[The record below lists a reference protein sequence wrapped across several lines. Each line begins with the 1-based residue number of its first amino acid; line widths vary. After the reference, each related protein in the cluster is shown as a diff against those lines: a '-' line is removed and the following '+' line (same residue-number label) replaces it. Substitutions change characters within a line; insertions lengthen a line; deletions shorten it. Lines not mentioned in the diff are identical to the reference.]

1 MKLKYSLTIAITL
14 AIIVMGMPVMAFPA
28 QMGACNGGAGCH
40 AYPPTSINVTANVT
54 STFTVAPGQAFT
66 VGINW
71 SGGANDGTTET
82 AVKWPNTNDNTLFT
96 PNLVMPFEG
105 VNPSGTTSS
114 MLTAPVAPGNYM
126 VRVYA
131 TTASPFETDF
141 KDIAIT
147 VVATNATIE
156 GTVTNAS
163 SGLAISLATVSAGGQ
178 STVTDVNGNYSISI
192 AAGTYTV
199 AANATGYQDNSTSI
213 TVASGATSTLDFA
226 LIPVIV
232 VANGTI
238 AGTVTN
244 ATSGQ
249 AISMAT
255 VSADGLSNVTDVNG
269 NYSISIAAG
278 TYTVA
283 ASATGYQNNSTSIT
297 VTSGATSTLNFALI
311 PRTGTQ
317 TYNISGY
324 KINNSDDT
332 GIAGWNISLSGA
344 VMANTTTDA
353 NGFYQF
359 TNLPSG
365 SYIVTEETR
374 ADFTPVGS
382 NAIHVTIT
390 DKDISDVTFRNEP
403 RGFAVP
409 EFPAVA
415 MPVAAILGLVFLLYR
430 KNKNQ

>member
-1 MKLKYSLTIAITL
+1 MTAQFDLSSISTGDYFIEVNGLAGALVPTRIDSIASDINQIVGRRLRNSVIGDISNPAYRIKSYPSAISSSHPVVNYATNTSESKYAFV
-14 AIIVMGMPVMAFPA
+14 IV
-28 QMGACNGGAGCH
+28 
-40 AYPPTSINVTANVT
+40 SDST
-54 STFTVAPGQAFT
+54 STIEVR
-66 VGINW
+66 
-71 SGGANDGTTET
+71 EL
-82 AVKWPNTNDNTLFT
+82 NTSAELSNF
-96 PNLVMPFEG
+96 
-105 VNPSGTTSS
+105 
-114 MLTAPVAPGNYM
+114 
-126 VRVYA
+126 
-131 TTASPFETDF
+131 TASGDHPSPSEPFNIWILGDSED
-141 KDIAIT
+141 
-147 VVATNATIE
+147 TNGAVI
-156 GTVTNAS
+156 GNHGRLYNAS
-163 SGLAISLATVSAGGQ
+163 ADICSNCHGDATVKRTNFSDITKPFNNAGGWCFRCH
-178 STVTDVNGNYSISI
+178 NGP
-192 AAGTYTV
+192 AGPRNGFV
-199 AANATGYQDNSTSI
+199 D
-213 TVASGATSTLDFA
+213 
-226 LIPVIV
+226 PIV
-232 VANGTI
+232 QVQVANGTI

-244 ATSGQ
+244 ASDNTIISG
-249 AISMAT
+249 AT
-255 VSADGLSNVTDVNG
+255 ISADGQSNVTDVNG

-278 TYTVA
+278 IYTVA

-317 TYNISGY
+317 TYNISGF
-324 KINNSDDT
+324 KINNSDNK